1 MITARDWDI
10 MQLEVEQE
18 FQELLQEMEAEWIG
32 DRQQVQTTEVVSG
45 ETENLPRQ
53 EG

>member
-32 DRQQVQTTEVVSG
+32 DRGQTPEVVSA
-45 ETENLPRQ
+45 ETENIPRQ